1 MGCDKLYNTFL
12 NSTSMM
18 VWETKLTRTQLLQ
31 NLDWQGLTKEVNYTT
46 KLVFILLTFP
56 TDIISLMELKL
67 I

>member
-1 MGCDKLYNTFL
+1 
-12 NSTSMM
+12 M